1 MARADFGRQSEHFD
15 NARRALMAPHRE
27 GEAQAFVYAFEACN
41 LALFPSFDDNR
52 LDDELAREA
61 LVTVRQL
68 IHRGDGSLAEAARGL
83 SPAERESFSEA
94 VDTLATYFD
103 RAVFCN

>member
-41 LALFPSFDDNR
+41 RALFPSFDDSR
-52 LDDELAREA
+52 VDDDSARGALAG
-61 LVTVRQL
+61 LRQL
-68 IHRGDGSLAEAARGL
+68 LDRGSGSLAEAARGL
-83 SPAERESFSEA
+83 SPADREAFSEA

-103 RAVFCN
+103 RAVFCD